1 VLLAD
6 AQTAGGYPKIGTVIG
21 ADLGRLADAR
31 PGESLRFAWV
41 SAREGEALARAA
53 HAHTLALLQAV
64 RPLWPGGVDEAALY
78 GANLVSGVVDARR
91 PDPAQDAASTHR

>member
-1 VLLAD
+1 V
-6 AQTAGGYPKIGTVIG
+6 
-21 ADLGRLADAR
+21 
-31 PGESLRFAWV
+31 GESV
-41 SAREGEALARAA
+41 SQPVRYFDNNVGS
-53 HAHTLALLQAV
+53 TLALLQAV